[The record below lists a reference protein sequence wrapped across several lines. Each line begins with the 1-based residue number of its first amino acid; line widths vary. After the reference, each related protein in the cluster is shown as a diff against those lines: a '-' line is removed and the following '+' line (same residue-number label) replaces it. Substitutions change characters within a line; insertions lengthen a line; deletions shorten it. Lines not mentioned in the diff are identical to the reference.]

1 MVADLEAGLGTT
13 LRLQPGAVDVALVV
27 VEPTAKA
34 IDVGR
39 RAVEAAA
46 ERARVVVIA
55 NKVRSDD
62 DRERIGNAL
71 SGHELVVIPEDAEI
85 VRADRAGAAPLDAAP
100 QSAAVRALV
109 ELAARFAPLS
119 AGS

>member
-71 SGHELVVIPEDAEI
+71 SGHELVVIPEDAAI
-85 VRADRAGAAPLDAAP
+85 AAADREGAAPIDYAPDAP
-100 QSAAVRALV
+100 GVRALV
-109 ELAARFAPLS
+109 ELARTLAS
-119 AGS
+119 